1 MPSRDALPPEQIQ
14 HMKYLIAGLGNPG
27 AEYANTRHNIGF
39 LALDALARKA
49 GVLFQSDRYAEVA
62 RLRHKGRILVLVKPQ
77 TYMNLSGKAVRYWL
91 EKEDIP
97 AENLLVVSDD
107 LDLPQGSIRLRAKGS
122 GGTHNGLNHII
133 EILGTTDFPR
143 LRIGIGSGFPKG
155 MQVDYVL
162 GKWSATEEKTML
174 NVLEQTTAAILA
186 FATMGINQAMN
197 IVNKKP
203 PALPENEQ

>member
-1 MPSRDALPPEQIQ
+1 
-14 HMKYLIAGLGNPG
+14 MKYLIAGLGNPG

-39 LALDALARKA
+39 LALDALARK
-49 GVLFQSDRYAEVA
+49 GGTVFQPDRYAEVA
-62 RLRHKGRILVLVKPQ
+62 RLRHKGRILILIKPQ

-91 EKEDIP
+91 DKEGISP
-97 AENLLVVSDD
+97 ENMLVVSDD

-122 GGTHNGLNHII
+122 GGSHNGLNHII
-133 EILGTTDFPR
+133 EILDTIDFPR
-143 LRIGIGSGFPKG
+143 LRIGIGADFPKG

-162 GKWSATEEKTML
+162 GKWTANEEKTML
-174 NVLEQTTAAILA
+174 SVLEQSTAGILA
-186 FATMGINQAMN
+186 FVTMGINQAMN